1 MVLVMRTGR
10 LRGWM
15 PGERIDED
23 ALRWDY
29 STYQFYFPNLL
40 MVLLMFKSNVSI
52 SFVLLDYKRKNLNT
66 KHVRIE
72 CKRCQSQIDILVS
85 PNLRNE
91 YGPFYYYLV
100 HI

>member
-10 LRGWM
+10 LRRWM

-29 STYQFYFPNLL
+29 SIYRFYFPNLL
-40 MVLLMFKSNVSI
+40 RVLLTFKFNVSI
-52 SFVLLDYKRKNLNT
+52 SFVLLDYKWEKTLTQNMFESSISVV
-66 KHVRIE
+66 KVRYTSVFKFTQRMRAL
-72 CKRCQSQIDILVS
+72 CYC
-85 PNLRNE
+85 
-91 YGPFYYYLV
+91 LV